1 MGNAGNSKL
10 SYHKE
15 MSHTVGKL
23 PFHYEH
29 SSGTLV
35 CTQPIR
41 AHTVRTYR
49 TSGVKSQAGGKGHHH
64 AAYNHH
70 AVSYNGPAIWRDT
83 SLLERPVWSNSL
95 TCQPEQSGSSVHFL
109 HHEQQPKCHHH
120 QPQQY
125 ATQHVHQ
132 QPQQYATQHV
142 YHQTQ
147 HVHQQPQQ
155 YATQHV
161 YHQSQQCATQLVHHH
176 HHHQQQHAADAARF
190 SVLMP
195 GSELLLT
202 TLTQPKQHELLHPV
216 HHTAFDREQAD
227 YVCVSPSA
235 INGSEVVNLPQQEVH
250 SYCSQRY
257 QQRLLSPQP
266 SFTGGALNAE

>member
-142 YHQTQ
+142 YHQ
-147 HVHQQPQQ
+147 
-155 YATQHV
+155 
-161 YHQSQQCATQLVHHH
+161 SQQCATQLVHHHH

-202 TLTQPKQHELLHPV
+202 TLTQPKQHELHPV
-216 HHTAFDREQAD
+216 HHTAFDCSIRREQAD

-235 INGSEVVNLPQQEVH
+235 INEAGVVSLPQEEVH
-250 SYCSQRY
+250 SYYSQRY
-257 QQRLLSPQP
+257 HQGPLKPQP
-266 SFTGGALNAE
+266 SFTGGALSALNE